1 MAITINAQFNKFVQF
16 AQQQPNAATSKAI
29 ARVTGNEDALAG
41 RSISASNTDH
51 VRGVFNWGGRSGTDA
66 EKNNETRKLFFKS
79 VADIFGG
86 EKNIP
91 QAVKDVMKL
100 DDYGTKEDP
109 SGKPLT
115 ARRIMAVNKAIVRF
129 AVEDTVND
137 VARYVDDACKQTAYR
152 SAFTDP
158 IVASVANLTPA
169 QRRQAIDATLRHSKG
184 LSVWGAHV
192 LARYAVAAIV
202 NDYNVDAVL
211 RLVKPVIA
219 PFRDIP
225 AGDPGF
231 KAVSDR
237 IFERFQE
244 TFNEYMSPE
253 KESHFNEDGLFET
266 FSADSDRNVYTM
278 NGKVLPKNVEE
289 VENELKS
296 TIKNIRHRKAISC
309 FLSQMSQTMVLGM
322 GDRLE
327 EHDDVMNIEGAE
339 SLISSGGK
347 NSPFDGLPA
356 KSDGARYKLEVSEDG
371 KRAKV
376 TTENMFIMTFN
387 IKGASVESNFPVGN
401 FTWKQEFV
409 FDLSGDEPVMTEAR
423 IIQEL

>member
-1 MAITINAQFNKFVQF
+1 M
-16 AQQQPNAATSKAI
+16 
-29 ARVTGNEDALAG
+29 
-41 RSISASNTDH
+41 
-51 VRGVFNWGGRSGTDA
+51 
-66 EKNNETRKLFFKS
+66 
-79 VADIFGG
+79 
-86 EKNIP
+86 
-91 QAVKDVMKL
+91 
-100 DDYGTKEDP
+100 
-109 SGKPLT
+109 
-115 ARRIMAVNKAIVRF
+115 
-129 AVEDTVND
+129 
-137 VARYVDDACKQTAYR
+137 
-152 SAFTDP
+152 
-158 IVASVANLTPA
+158 
-169 QRRQAIDATLRHSKG
+169 
-184 LSVWGAHV
+184 
-192 LARYAVAAIV
+192 
-202 NDYNVDAVL
+202 
-211 RLVKPVIA
+211 
-219 PFRDIP
+219 
-225 AGDPGF
+225 
-231 KAVSDR
+231 
-237 IFERFQE
+237 
-244 TFNEYMSPE
+244 
-253 KESHFNEDGLFET
+253 
-266 FSADSDRNVYTM
+266 
-278 NGKVLPKNVEE
+278 EE

-347 NSPFDGLPA
+347 NSPFDGLPS